1 MFRLRFEKTREV
13 VVKQRQRHQNE
24 MKKKTNDAQKVNG
37 QRWRDVQ
44 F

>member
-1 MFRLRFEKTREV
+1 MFRLRFEKSREAG
-13 VVKQRQRHQNE
+13 VKQRQRHQNE
-24 MKKKTNDAQKVNG
+24 REKKTNDAQNVNG